1 MIASRARRFH
11 PTCVILKSFGEHS
24 AFRLKSFAY
33 GSRIAVLEILDHHI
47 EHDAQCITAHLVFE
61 GGNGGRKLAS
71 PANDRGGFTRPT
83 AFASLESMPRESI
96 MTTPRGISRSAP
108 AARVEIITSRENRW
122 IKLFRAA
129 LREGYVSDEGVIG
142 LEGPHLVEEALRSH
156 CVVEALLCSPDG
168 ETVLAHW
175 PADWRRSVRELK
187 TTARLFESVAAT
199 EHPQGIAALVRPREW
214 TFDDLIRRG
223 IPLVVVLV
231 GVQDPGNVG
240 TAVRSAEAFAAT
252 GLLAAKGTADPWS
265 AKALRASAGSALR
278 LPIVRGIAPA
288 VAMAQLRVS
297 GLRILAA
304 SSKQSAAGSPTDL
317 REPCAILVGNEGAGL
332 PAEIEKSADG
342 IFAISIAQHVDSLN
356 AGVAASVIL
365 YEAARQRAGRG

>member
-1 MIASRARRFH
+1 
-11 PTCVILKSFGEHS
+11 
-24 AFRLKSFAY
+24 
-33 GSRIAVLEILDHHI
+33 
-47 EHDAQCITAHLVFE
+47 
-61 GGNGGRKLAS
+61 
-71 PANDRGGFTRPT
+71 
-83 AFASLESMPRESI
+83 MPRESI
-96 MTTPRGISRSAP
+96 TTARRSFSGP
-108 AARVEIITSRENRW
+108 AGGARAEVITSRENRW

-129 LREGYVSDEGVIG
+129 LREGYVCEDGVIG

-156 CVVEALLCSPDG
+156 CAVEALLVSPDG
-168 ETVLAHW
+168 ETALAHW

-199 EHPQGIAALVRPREW
+199 EHPQGIAALVRPHEW
-214 TFDDLIRRG
+214 AFDDLIRGG

-240 TAVRSAEAFAAT
+240 TAVRSAEAFGAT

-278 LPIVRGIAPA
+278 LPVVRGIAAA
-288 VAMAQLRVS
+288 VAMAQLRIS

-304 SSKQSAAGSPTDL
+304 SSKQSAAGSSADL

-342 IFAISIAQHVDSLN
+342 IFAIPIAAGVDSLN
-356 AGVAASVIL
+356 AGVAASIIL